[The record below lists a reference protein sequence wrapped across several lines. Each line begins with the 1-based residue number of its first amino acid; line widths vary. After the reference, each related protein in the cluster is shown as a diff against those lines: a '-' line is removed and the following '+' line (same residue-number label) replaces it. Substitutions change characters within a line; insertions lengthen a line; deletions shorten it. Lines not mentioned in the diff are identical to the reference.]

1 MYCSILK
8 YLQRGKEKMADAFQ
22 KFKSSVNRGIAT
34 ISVKGSS
41 VVEKSKIKT
50 HIDSL
55 NRELE
60 KELMLI
66 GDLAYKIWTN
76 DNSDFSSLNTRFEA
90 IKGKLAEIESLRTEL
105 NAIDERDN
113 QILGSNTAQPEVLN
127 EAAKHFCTQCGA
139 QYETLP
145 KFCRKCGNK
154 MSD

>member
-1 MYCSILK
+1 
-8 YLQRGKEKMADAFQ
+8 MADAFQ

-34 ISVKGSS
+34 ISVKSS
-41 VVEKSKIKT
+41 SALEKSKIKT
-50 HIDSL
+50 HIESL
-55 NRELE
+55 NRDLE

-66 GDLAYKIWTN
+66 GDVAYKLWSDGN
-76 DNSDFSSLNTRFEA
+76 GDFSSLNTRFETV
-90 IKGKLAEIESLRTEL
+90 KGKLAEIENLKTEL
-105 NAIDERDN
+105 NAIDERDS